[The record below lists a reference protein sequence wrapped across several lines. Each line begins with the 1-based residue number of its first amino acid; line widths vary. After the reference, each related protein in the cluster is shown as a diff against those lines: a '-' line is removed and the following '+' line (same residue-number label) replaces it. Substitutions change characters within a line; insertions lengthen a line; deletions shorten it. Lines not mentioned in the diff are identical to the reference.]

1 MADFSQD
8 IWNFQKYGTY
18 TYKFDS
24 VGNMIFDS
32 CSVNFNQ
39 VYVAFP
45 LQNPVYDNSKI
56 ETMYNVNF
64 EEFVPQVIQDTQ
76 ESVSNLQQQ
85 LDIVQQENVT
95 LKTQLDSVIT
105 QNEVSGSVADQMAT
119 KTVIL
124 ELRKALGQGRVETD
138 FSEDFPYTPIVKNKN
153 T

>member
-24 VGNMIFDS
+24 VGNMVFDS
-32 CSVNFNQ
+32 SSVNFNQ

-45 LQNPVYDNSKI
+45 LQNPVYDNAKI

-64 EEFVPQVIQDTQ
+64 EEFVPAAVQTEQ
-76 ESVSNLQQQ
+76 ENISNLQQQ
-85 LDIVQQENVT
+85 LDMVQQENST

-105 QNEVSGSVADQMAT
+105 QNEASGSVADQMAT

-124 ELRKALGQGRVETD
+124 ELRKALGEGRVETD
-138 FSEDFPYTPIVKNKN
+138 FSEDFPYTPIIKNKN